1 MKFVVDASV
10 LIRDYLKEPYHERAH
25 KVIATLLDYPGL
37 FAVPELISY
46 EVFSVL
52 YRCTPYASEI
62 FELEVNRIL
71 HSGIL
76 RYPMTEN
83 IFRRADRFVK
93 LGLTGYDASYAAMAE
108 ELGGF
113 WLTFDKK
120 AHILLKDEKV
130 SVDLTEGLP
139 EGWEEKSI

>member
-1 MKFVVDASV
+1 LKFVVDASV

-25 KVIATLLDYPGL
+25 KVITTLLEYPGL
-37 FAVPELISY
+37 FAVPELTAY

-52 YRCTPYASEI
+52 HRCSPYAAEI
-62 FELEVNRIL
+62 YELEVNRIL

-83 IFRRADRFVK
+83 IFRRADRFIQM
-93 LGLTGYDASYAAMAE
+93 GLTGYDASYAAMAE
-108 ELGGF
+108 ELEGF
-113 WLTFDKK
+113 WLTFDSK
-120 AHILLKDEKV
+120 AHGLLKDENV

-139 EGWEEKSI
+139 EGWEQA